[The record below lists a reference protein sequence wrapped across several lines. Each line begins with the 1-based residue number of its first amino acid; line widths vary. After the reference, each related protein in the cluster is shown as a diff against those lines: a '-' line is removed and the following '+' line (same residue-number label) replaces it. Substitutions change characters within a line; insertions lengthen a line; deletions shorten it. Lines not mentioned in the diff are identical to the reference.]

1 MERKSIE
8 VVIMV
13 GVFVIVVGCFS
24 VPIIIYA
31 MYSQPRDH
39 DHVTATTRDVL
50 YTIDVNNC
58 SEQVAIALYIVIY
71 TPTGRAGSYTC
82 TRYLKL

>member
-1 MERKSIE
+1 
-8 VVIMV
+8 MV

-50 YTIDVNNC
+50 YTLDVNNC
-58 SEQVAIALYIVIY
+58 PQQVYILVSVQLYIHPQGGRVATHALVI
-71 TPTGRAGSYTC
+71 
-82 TRYLKL
+82 